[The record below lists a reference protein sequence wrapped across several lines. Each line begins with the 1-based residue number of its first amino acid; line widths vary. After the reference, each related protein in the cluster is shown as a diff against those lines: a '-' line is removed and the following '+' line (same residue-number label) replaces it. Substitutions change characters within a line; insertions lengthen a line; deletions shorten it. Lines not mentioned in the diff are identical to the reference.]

1 MRCLSRTKNKA
12 RSTKHEA
19 RSLMNIVLATLEYP
33 TEPYRAGGM
42 CWAFAKIARGL
53 KARGHEVRVA
63 VPAQVDGTVLDE
75 AGIPVHRYRVE
86 VSLPKRLDRAL
97 SWRFPLGVAAYNQ
110 ACSLDR
116 TLVALHA
123 ETHIDVVLA
132 ALAPDSYFA
141 AGCGRWPYVVRVS
154 SHWPLMDISNF
165 VPQSP
170 NIFFADWMEQQVC
183 RRAAAR
189 ISPSRLHKEI
199 FEAAGAGPTD
209 CIITPMTATAAP
221 AQATSA
227 PVLPGRFVLFHGS
240 LQAKKG
246 SLVLADAL
254 VEVLAA
260 QPDLHVV
267 FTGRD
272 LAVPGLG
279 RMADLI
285 RKKLAAFPD
294 RVHLVGVVEQAVA
307 FRYLEKAEW
316 VILPSIMDNL
326 PNAMLEAMWNARPV
340 LVTRRSGTDDLIVD
354 GENGLV
360 VEPGDAA
367 SLRDGILRGLA
378 MPLIERAAM
387 GRRARATVEQ
397 ACDPARAA
405 AAFEAVLETARTS
418 HRSVAPAVAGLR
430 RRGLQVRWLIHFV
443 RYVFSGPTARER
455 RALEHLASRFLPGVA
470 IRYP

>member
-1 MRCLSRTKNKA
+1 
-12 RSTKHEA
+12 
-19 RSLMNIVLATLEYP
+19 MNIVLATLEYP

-53 KARGHEVRVA
+53 KERGHDVQIV
-63 VPAQVDGTVLDE
+63 VPAQADETVLDE
-75 AGIPVHRYRVE
+75 VGIPVRRYRVE
-86 VSLPKRLDRAL
+86 VSLPKRMDQAF

-110 ACSLDR
+110 ARSLER
-116 TLVALHA
+116 KLGLLHA
-123 ETHIDVVLA
+123 EKPIDAVLA

-141 AGCGRWPYVVRVS
+141 AGSGRWPYVVRIS

-183 RRAAAR
+183 RRADAR
-189 ISPSRLHKEI
+189 ISPSRLHKDI

-209 CIITPMTATAAP
+209 CIITPMTETAPTAGNGAP
-221 AQATSA
+221 RLM
-227 PVLPGRFVLFHGS
+227 PERFVLFHGS

-254 VEVLAA
+254 VDVMAE
-260 QPDLHVV
+260 QPDLHAV
-267 FTGRD
+267 FIGRD
-272 LAVPGLG
+272 LTVPGMG
-279 RMADLI
+279 SMAELI
-285 RKKLAAFPD
+285 RRKLSPYHG
-294 RVHLVGVVEQAVA
+294 RVHLVGVIEQSAA
-307 FRYLEKAEW
+307 FQYLEKAEW

-326 PNAMLEAMWNARPV
+326 PNAMLEAMWKARPV

-360 VEPGDAA
+360 VEPGDAV
-367 SLRDGILRGLA
+367 SLRDGIRRGLA
-378 MPLIERAAM
+378 MSQADREEL

-397 ACDPARAA
+397 ACDPVRAA
-405 AAFEAVLETARTS
+405 AAFDRVLETARSS
-418 HRSVAPAVAGLR
+418 HRPVTAMTAMLR
-430 RRGLQVRWLIHFV
+430 HRRLQFRWLIHFV
-443 RYVFSGPTARER
+443 LYLLSGPTVRER
-455 RALEHLASRFLPGVA
+455 LRLELLASRFLPGVA